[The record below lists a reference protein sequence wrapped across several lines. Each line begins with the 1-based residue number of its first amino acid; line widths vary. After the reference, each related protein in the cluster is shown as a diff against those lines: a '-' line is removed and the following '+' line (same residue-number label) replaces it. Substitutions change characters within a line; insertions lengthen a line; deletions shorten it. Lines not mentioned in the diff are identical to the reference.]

1 MSLEARTDRWLNLL
15 ANLAVLGG
23 LVFVGLEIRQNTSQ
37 LRTDASYSITAAVNA
52 VNAGLYG
59 DPGLTEVLLR
69 GEADL
74 GALDPIERARFDA
87 YQFARINIAEYVE
100 DLEVE
105 GVSNLSFRYAEF
117 IVREF
122 QTKPGLRA
130 FIREHRETY
139 AGSSDLLA
147 RLLGS

>member
-1 MSLEARTDRWLNLL
+1 MSLEARTDRWLSLL
-15 ANLAVLGG
+15 AKLAVLGG

-37 LRTDASYSITAAVNA
+37 LRTDASYSVTAAVNEL
-52 VNAGLYG
+52 NAGLYG
-59 DPGLTEVLLR
+59 DPGLTELVLR

-74 GALDPIERARFDA
+74 SALDVIERARFDA
-87 YQFARINIAEYVE
+87 YQFARINIAEYIE
-100 DLEVE
+100 DLEME

-130 FIREHRETY
+130 FIREHQSTY
-139 AGSSDLLA
+139 VGSVDLLA